1 MNVYAQ
7 INCMDLD
14 TVRHN
19 LTGPLAS
26 IRVPFDRE
34 GAIDDTGLRR
44 YIDASIEGGS
54 RSIILTA
61 GNSHYHCL
69 SDEEILHVTRLTCE
83 QTAKQAMV
91 VAADRFHATTRA
103 IAFAREVKALGADIL
118 MCMPPPWGGSGPEEM
133 AEHYAAVAKVMPV
146 MIVTNVFHN
155 LPVTFG
161 LDTIRL
167 ALDNSDRILA
177 VKDDIGGTFAPRMC
191 AEFHDR
197 MAIFAGGAKENH
209 LKLLPFGCDGYMSMF
224 VTFNPP
230 HATRYWQAVT
240 TGDRAT
246 MHEIVFAYDAPLF
259 GFMSGFASSCNA
271 GQHGLIEL
279 YGIAKR
285 WRRKPHASASDE
297 ELDRLAGFLAKR
309 GLL

>member
-1 MNVYAQ
+1 
-7 INCMDLD
+7 MDLD

-26 IRVPFDRE
+26 IRVPFDRAGE
-34 GAIDDTGLRR
+34 IDDTGLRR
-44 YIDASIEGGS
+44 FIDASIEGGS

-69 SDEEILHVTRLTCE
+69 SDEEIQHVTRTTIE
-83 QTAKQAMV
+83 RTSGRAMV
-91 VAADRFHATTRA
+91 VAADRYHATTRA
-103 IAFAREVKALGADIL
+103 IDFARQVKALGADIL
-118 MCMPPPWGGSGPEEM
+118 MCMPPTWGGSRPEEM
-133 AEHYAAVAKVMPV
+133 ADHYAAVAKVMPV

-167 ALDNSDRILA
+167 ALEQSDNVLA
-177 VKDDIGGTFAPRMC
+177 VKDDVGGTFAPRMC

-209 LKLLPFGCDGYMSMF
+209 IKLLPFGCDGYMSMF
-224 VTFNPP
+224 VTFNAP
-230 HATRYWQAVT
+230 HAARYWHAVT
-240 TGDRAT
+240 TGDHAT
-246 MHEIVFAYDAPLF
+246 MREIVFKCDAPLF
-259 GFMSGFASSCNA
+259 DLVSGFSSGGNA

-279 YGIAKR
+279 YGIAGR
-285 WRRKPHASASDE
+285 WRRKPSTSASDE
-297 ELDRLAGFLAKR
+297 EMERLSEFLAVR